1 MKKVVIT
8 GISGQDGI
16 FLTNTIIKNQK
27 DYMIFGIS
35 RNKNNDEFYNKLK
48 SLNTND
54 FSRIKI
60 DNVDLFNKDNVL
72 DYLEHIVQ
80 IISITLL
87 DQALFINL
95 FKS

>member
-1 MKKVVIT
+1 
-8 GISGQDGI
+8 
-16 FLTNTIIKNQK
+16 
-27 DYMIFGIS
+27 MIFGIS

-72 DYLEHIVQ
+72 DYLSHIY
-80 IISITLL
+80 IFYTSP
-87 DQALFINL
+87 
-95 FKS
+95 

>member
-1 MKKVVIT
+1 
-8 GISGQDGI
+8 
-16 FLTNTIIKNQK
+16 
-27 DYMIFGIS
+27 MIFGIS

-72 DYLEHIVQ
+72 DYLEHISPNY
-80 IISITLL
+80 IYNLA

-95 FKS
+95 FKILRRYLFKLTEFLITSVII

>member
-54 FSRIKI
+54 FS
-60 DNVDLFNKDNVL
+60 
-72 DYLEHIVQ
+72 
-80 IISITLL
+80 
-87 DQALFINL
+87 
-95 FKS
+95 